1 MRDILFTHV
10 VGQTVAVI
18 SEDMVQVGVEV
29 SWGAMVITRH
39 APDQAWNLASS
50 TT

>member
-1 MRDILFTHV
+1 MRDALFTHV
-10 VGQTVAVI
+10 VWQTVTVI
-18 SEDMVQVGVEV
+18 SKDMVQVGVEV
-29 SWGAMVITRH
+29 SRGSMVITRH